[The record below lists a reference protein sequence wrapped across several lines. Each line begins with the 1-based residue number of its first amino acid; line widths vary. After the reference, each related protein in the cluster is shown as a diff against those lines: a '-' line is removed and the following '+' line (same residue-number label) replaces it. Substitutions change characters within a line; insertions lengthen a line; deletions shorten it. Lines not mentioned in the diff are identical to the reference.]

1 MVEHNK
7 ERRRY
12 EYLVS
17 SSEHWWEGDEESK
30 EGFCF
35 YPKSCCITDN
45 IHLYQ
50 VKQNDERKSFK
61 VASAMRSIVSIVCI
75 GNFEYGKRDGKSGL

>member
-1 MVEHNK
+1 M
-7 ERRRY
+7 
-12 EYLVS
+12 VS
-17 SSEHWWEGDEESK
+17 SSEHWWEGDEERGGILFLPQVLLYNGK
-30 EGFCF
+30 
-35 YPKSCCITDN
+35 Y

-61 VASAMRSIVSIVCI
+61 VASARRSIVSVVCI